1 MYTTPEQIAMI
12 SNILKQNGSGDGSPD
27 WQNDGGDILRSGR
40 WAWAGLSCVL
50 ARSCGNLV
58 DSDVEDPRDG
68 QYWAEGIAQYETFI
82 NGLYPLHDKL
92 VAGLSPEALEYI
104 LSNSEISGTVTVP
117 SMKW

>member
-1 MYTTPEQIAMI
+1 MI
-12 SNILKQNGSGDGSPD
+12 SDILKQNGSGDGSPD
-27 WQNDGGDILRSGR
+27 WQNDGGGILAIWSL
-40 WAWAGLSCVL
+40 GLGWLELRPGEVL
-50 ARSCGNLV
+50 RYLV

-68 QYWAEGIAQYETFI
+68 QYWAEGVDQYETFV

-104 LSNSEISGTVTVP
+104 LSNSEVGGLATVP